1 MGMNNGGGAA
11 RAKVWMCQRDSET
24 PRSGGTKV
32 RTIEARVTYQNIG
45 KMAWGSGP
53 GVITG
58 MVPECSWSV
67 QRWSGVSG
75 VRVEIHGYDTYPL
88 PCISDLLNAPSHAKV
103 YTKLNLQHAYHLVR
117 I

>member
-11 RAKVWMCQRDSET
+11 RAKVRMCQRDSET
-24 PRSGGTKV
+24 PRSEDPEV

-45 KMAWGSGP
+45 KMAWGSGL

-67 QRWSGVSG
+67 WRWSRVSG
-75 VRVEIHGYDTYPL
+75 VGVEIHRYDT
-88 PCISDLLNAPSHAKV
+88 S
-103 YTKLNLQHAYHLVR
+103 TKKERKNKTSG
-117 I
+117 